1 MIKNKDSN
9 SKADNKNMEVAVK
22 TFMAGEVSI
31 LHEGIQ
37 NGDLP

>member
-1 MIKNKDSN
+1 
-9 SKADNKNMEVAVK
+9 MEVAVK

-37 NGDLP
+37 NGDLPRMPEEA